1 MLLKEEG
8 IFESMHLSTVL
19 IGFAYLL
26 NLALILVIVFRERKR
41 PAQTWAWILV
51 LTFIPVVGFFLYIFF
66 GHGISK
72 DKIFDLRGE
81 EKIGMIDELKE
92 QEHELKQ
99 GTFPVPHTRGIDVN
113 QLIYMM
119 TVDGGSLYTQGN
131 DVALYTDGTEKF
143 EHLLRD
149 LDSAQHHIHMEYYI
163 FRSDELGTVVRNKL
177 ILAAKRGVKVK
188 LLLDAWGCSSLKK
201 HFFDALIA
209 AGGEVEFFFPIL
221 IPYINPRVNY
231 RNHRK
236 IVVIDGHVGYT
247 GGFNVGDEYLGID
260 PKFGYWRDNHLRIE
274 GSAVYSLQNRFLM
287 DWNSH
292 HKPEEKYQLE
302 YFPRMKECGQN
313 DVQIITSGPD
323 NTREQIKMAYLKM
336 INMAQKE
343 ILIQTPYYIPDDS
356 IHEALKLA
364 LLSGVKV
371 TIQIPN
377 KPDHILVYWAT
388 YSLAAELLDY
398 GAQIEI
404 YDNGFMHAKTMIIDG
419 QVASVG
425 SANIDIR
432 SFRLD
437 FEVNTLIYN
446 EAFVRHLRETYFE
459 TSTQC
464 HLLTKEIYENRGRLI
479 KFKEGLARLIQ
490 PLL

>member
-1 MLLKEEG
+1 
-8 IFESMHLSTVL
+8 MHFSTFLV
-19 IGFAYLL
+19 GFVYLL
-26 NLALILVIVFRERKR
+26 NLILILVIVFRERKR

-51 LTFIPVVGFFLYIFF
+51 LTFIPVVGFFLYMFF

-81 EKIGMIDELKE
+81 ESIGMVDELKE
-92 QEHELKQ
+92 QERELKE
-99 GTFPVPHTRGIDVN
+99 GTFPVSNTHDIDVN

-131 DVALYTDGTEKF
+131 AVDLYTDGTEKF
-143 EHLLRD
+143 EHLLKD
-149 LDSAQHHIHMEYYI
+149 IDEATDHIHMEYYI
-163 FRSDELGTVVRNKL
+163 YRSDELGTSVRDKL
-177 ILAAKRGVKVK
+177 IQAAKRGVKVK
-188 LLLDAWGCSSLKK
+188 LLLDAWGSNSIKK
-201 HFFDALIA
+201 HFFDELIA
-209 AGGEVEFFFPIL
+209 AGGEVEYFFPIL
-221 IPYINPRVNY
+221 IPYINPRINY

-236 IVVIDGHVGYT
+236 IVVIDGKIGYT

-260 PKFGYWRDNHLRIE
+260 RKFGYWRDNHLRIQ
-274 GSAVYSLQNRFLM
+274 GPAVYSLQNRFLM

-292 HKPEEKYQLE
+292 HRPEEKYQLE
-302 YFPRMKECGQN
+302 YFPRMDRYGDN
-313 DVQIITSGPD
+313 DIQIVTSGPD
-323 NTREQIKMAYLKM
+323 STQEQIRMVYLKM
-336 INMAQKE
+336 ISMASKE

-364 LLSGVKV
+364 LLSGVDVK
-371 TIQIPN
+371 IQIPN

-388 YSLAAELLDY
+388 YSLAAELIDY
-398 GAQIEI
+398 GAHIEI
-404 YDNGFMHAKTMIIDG
+404 YDNGFMHAKTMIVDG
-419 QVASVG
+419 QICSVG

-437 FEVNTLIYN
+437 FEVNTIIYN
-446 EAFVRHLRETYFE
+446 EDFVQHLRETYFE

-464 HLLTKEIYENRGRLI
+464 HELTKEVYENRGRLI